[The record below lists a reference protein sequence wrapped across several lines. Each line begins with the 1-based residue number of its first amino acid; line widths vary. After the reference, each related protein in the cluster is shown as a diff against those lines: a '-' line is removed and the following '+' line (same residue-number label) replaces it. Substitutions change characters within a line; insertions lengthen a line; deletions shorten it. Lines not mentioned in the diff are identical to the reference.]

1 MDFVKKLK
9 STFIGMSVIYLV
21 LGIVMVIS
29 PVFVSNFICYFIG
42 ALLIIA
48 GCFGIFSYIQNGGSG
63 FLVRATLLISILFAA
78 LGIYILIN
86 PETFVSIIPIIV
98 GIMLMLESLDKIGT
112 VFKAKN
118 NGYEKWLQIL
128 IAPVIIFILGLIL
141 IIYPFSAVTVFIRVI
156 GVFLIIDAISNI
168 YLAYSYSKI

>member
-9 STFIGMSVIYLV
+9 STFIGMSVIYLI

-42 ALLIIA
+42 ALLVVG

-63 FLVRATLLISILFAA
+63 FLVRVTLLISILFAA

-112 VFKAKN
+112 VFKAKK
-118 NGYEKWLQIL
+118 NGYEKWLQVL
-128 IAPVIIFILGLIL
+128 IAPIIIFILGLVL
-141 IIYPFSAVTVFIRVI
+141 IVFPFEVIELSIRVI
-156 GVFLIIDAISNI
+156 GAFLIIDAISNI